1 MAATAGAV
9 QARGFFGGNVM
20 TNDELILQ
28 WDKLYSKR
36 PDLDWEEIQEFNKS
50 RAEARLPP
58 PACFKSSGITGGK
71 WAYSQ
76 IKTKK
81 LL

>member
-36 PDLDWEEIQEFNKS
+36 PDLDWEEIQEFNKNLQLS
-50 RAEARLPP
+50 YDSGQITIKEAAKFAALF
-58 PACFKSSGITGGK
+58 CYLGN
-71 WAYSQ
+71 
-76 IKTKK
+76 
-81 LL
+81 